1 MHGQSHHGN
10 LKIREG
16 LIREVQNICRCSIVV
31 PDKIRIII
39 KTTPNG
45 RKEDEEAFHDQ
56 IATVPDN
63 MTTID
68 NHMTH

>member
-1 MHGQSHHGN
+1 MQHIWYN
-10 LKIREG
+10 Y
-16 LIREVQNICRCSIVV
+16 V

-45 RKEDEEAFHDQ
+45 RKEDEEAFYDQ
-56 IATVPDN
+56 TATLPDNN

>member
-1 MHGQSHHGN
+1 MWY
-10 LKIREG
+10 KIYADAA
-16 LIREVQNICRCSIVV
+16 QQYQT
-31 PDKIRIII
+31 KIRIII

-45 RKEDEEAFHDQ
+45 RKEDEEAFYDQ
-56 IATVPDN
+56 ITTVPDNN